1 LEQLLFMEAI
11 AMTESGSSK
20 PDIPRSKLLR
30 KDEQIAVIV
39 AFGVIGSILWWVLKR
54 APNTF
59 NLGNVLP
66 PTATSP
72 FPFGQATPPTGQP
85 NTETTPPPIGLAKPP
100 TTQTDPSADA
110 TGTPGATSGTQK
122 PSSDRAGANLPAIV
136 GGAVGGAA
144 VGLPQDATGTPGQK
158 PPIPTS
164 PDSTPVPSEAIDTP
178 KPQIPVN
185 PSLPDPVDALKF
197 SDVPQ
202 GFWALPFIDGL
213 SSRKVVS
220 GLPGEGDTF
229 EPDRPVT
236 RAELATQIQSVFAL
250 ENRQTPKQ
258 FKDIA
263 ATFWGANAVN
273 KTNQGGFM
281 NGYPE
286 GDFRPDQ
293 PIPRLELLVALATG
307 LNLPLPANPDTVLQ
321 IYQDKDQI
329 PNWAKPKVAAAT
341 QAGLVVSHPDPGKL
355 NGSQPATRADVAA
368 ILYQALV
375 AGKEAPE
382 IQSQYLVTPKP

>member
-1 LEQLLFMEAI
+1 MEAI

-20 PDIPRSKLLR
+20 SDTPRSKVLR

-59 NLGNVLP
+59 GLGHVLP

-72 FPFGQATPPTGQP
+72 FSFGQATPPTGQP
-85 NTETTPPPIGLAKPP
+85 NAGTTPPSGLIKPP
-100 TTQTDPSADA
+100 AAQIDPSGDA
-110 TGTPGATSGTQK
+110 TGTPGTVSGSGSEQPRSGK
-122 PSSDRAGANLPAIV
+122 PGANLPAIV
-136 GGAVGGAA
+136 GGAVGGVA
-144 VGLPQDATGTPGQK
+144 VGLPQGSAGTPEQK
-158 PPIPTS
+158 APVPTA
-164 PDSTPVPSEAIDTP
+164 PDGTPVTSGAVEAP
-178 KPQIPVN
+178 KPEIPVN
-185 PSLPDPVDALKF
+185 PTLPDPVDALKF

-213 SSRKVVS
+213 SARKVVS
-220 GLPGEGDTF
+220 GLPGAGDNF

-250 ENRQTPKQ
+250 ENRQTPKR

-263 ATFWGANAVN
+263 ANFWGANAVT
-273 KTNQGGFM
+273 KTNQGGYM

-286 GDFRPDQ
+286 GDFRPDR
-293 PIPRLELLVALATG
+293 PVPRLELLVALATG
-307 LNLPLPANPDTVLQ
+307 LNLPLPTDPDKVLQ
-321 IYQDKDQI
+321 VYQDKDQI

-341 QAGLVVSHPDPGKL
+341 QTGLVVSHPDPSKL
-355 NGSQPATRADVAA
+355 NPGQPATRADVSA

-375 AGKEAPE
+375 VGKEAPE
-382 IQSQYLVTPKP
+382 IQSQYLVTPPKP